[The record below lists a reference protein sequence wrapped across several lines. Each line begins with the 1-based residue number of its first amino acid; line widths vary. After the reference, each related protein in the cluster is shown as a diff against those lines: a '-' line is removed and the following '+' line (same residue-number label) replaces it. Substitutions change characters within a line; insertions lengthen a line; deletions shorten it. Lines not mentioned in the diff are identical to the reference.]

1 MKIKGWPA
9 TLLME
14 FAVIPGDGSVT
25 EVPPRA
31 LDRLL

>member
-1 MKIKGWPA
+1 MKIKGGRA

-14 FAVIPGDGSVT
+14 FAVFSGDGSVV
-25 EVPPRA
+25 EVFRKA